1 MNQLKIMN
9 TKNETM
15 VAGQNGTVMRNT
27 GDLKWEPMLSDL
39 GEDSPVYAVL
49 RIDPKTNET
58 TIVIEFPTAI
68 HIPKHTHEKG
78 ETHFILRG
86 SHLFE
91 NSDSGERHDVKENGY
106 FYLPGHIVHE
116 AWVPAGS
123 KAVIILEDGWKVD
136 WLDGAPT
143 GKDLGKGMPEA

>member
-1 MNQLKIMN
+1 MNA
-9 TKNETM
+9 KNETT
-15 VAGQNGTVMRNT
+15 ATAQNETIMKNKET
-27 GDLKWEPMLSDL
+27 LKWEKMLPDL
-39 GEDSPVYAVL
+39 GKDSPVYAVL
-49 RIDPKTNET
+49 RVDPKTNET

-68 HIPKHTHEKG
+68 HIPKHTHEKS
-78 ETHFILRG
+78 ETHIILRG

-91 NSDSGERHDVKENGY
+91 NSDTGERYDIKENGY
-106 FYLPGHIVHE
+106 FYMAGHIVHE

-143 GKDLGKGMPEA
+143 AKDLGKGTPDA

>member
-1 MNQLKIMN
+1 MN
-9 TKNETM
+9 TENQTTVAAQNET
-15 VAGQNGTVMRNT
+15 VIRNKEN
-27 GDLKWEPMLSDL
+27 LKWEHMLPDL

-49 RIDPKTNET
+49 RIDPKTNQT
-58 TIVIEFPTAI
+58 TLVIEFPTAI
-68 HIPKHTHEKG
+68 HIPKHTHEKA

-91 NSDSGERHDVKENGY
+91 NNDTCERYDIKENGY

-123 KAVIILEDGWKVD
+123 KAIIILEDGWKVN
-136 WLDGAPT
+136 WLEGAPT
-143 GKDLGKGMPEA
+143 AKDLGKGAPDA